1 MNQSV
6 NFPDREY
13 EAVENREDFYDP
25 EDDTVESA
33 ELGVADLSNDDTYDV
48 DDDDDDLRDK
58 YVRAGCRS
66 IALAERL
73 SLFSTEPQ
81 RLTRCNLIETFCIC

>member
-33 ELGVADLSNDDTYDV
+33 EPTTSTTTMTTSATNTSALDAAALLWQS
-48 DDDDDDLRDK
+48 
-58 YVRAGCRS
+58 GCRYFRQS
-66 IALAERL
+66 RKG
-73 SLFSTEPQ
+73 
-81 RLTRCNLIETFCIC
+81 